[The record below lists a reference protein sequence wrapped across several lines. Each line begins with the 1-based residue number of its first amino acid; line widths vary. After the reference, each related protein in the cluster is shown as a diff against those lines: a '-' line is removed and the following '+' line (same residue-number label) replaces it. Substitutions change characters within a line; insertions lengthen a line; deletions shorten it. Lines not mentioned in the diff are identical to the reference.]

1 MTISKTK
8 KRQVFLAERG
18 EILNQFTVSL
28 IVLILLLPIMYILP
42 LGFSKKGKK
51 IIILVSALL
60 AIIGLLASNILTLT
74 TAIVVLLI
82 TSIIFTVLLE
92 KNYGESL
99 LVNDFSNAV
108 TENNLIG
115 QVLPN
120 DAVIQNNNMNNDI
133 LAFEQLD
140 ENLEMVHKI
149 ETKVLDKNLLN
160 ETIENNSDTFKSNN
174 ISRFEKLIANNKDDQ
189 ISKTEDIIDDN
200 DIDQHKELE
209 SLNKNVEEIQS
220 DIVQEEVNEDYQDE
234 IQQVEVIDEEIF
246 LEQIQD
252 KEVEKNEQ
260 LQVDMVS
267 YPDQT
272 QDEVIEEDQQIQ
284 VEVINEESYPEQI
297 QDEEIEEDQQIQV
310 GVINEES
317 YPEQTQDEEI
327 EEDQQ
332 IQVDVMNEE
341 SHPEQTQDE
350 AVEEDNMFENELVDE
365 NIEEIN
371 LELVHEEIVEETNN
385 ESEIQLEI
393 KRSFNYQ
400 IVDTLTNQLELEVA
414 LIHPNEFKQSINK
427 LLLSAVDTRQRF
439 TLHYILAKNL
449 LVFKKTDE
457 LIELIQELKEEYS
470 NYPMLLLNLD
480 LFTLTENN
488 LLDKVEKY
496 EKE

>member
-1 MTISKTK
+1 
-8 KRQVFLAERG
+8 
-18 EILNQFTVSL
+18 
-28 IVLILLLPIMYILP
+28 MYILP

>member
-1 MTISKTK
+1 
-8 KRQVFLAERG
+8 
-18 EILNQFTVSL
+18 
-28 IVLILLLPIMYILP
+28 MYILP

-108 TENNLIG
+108 TENNLVE

-120 DAVIQNNNMNNDI
+120 DPVIQNNNINNEI

-149 ETKVLDKNLLN
+149 ETKVFDEDLLN
-160 ETIENNSDTFKSNN
+160 ENIENNSDTFKSNN
-174 ISRFEKLIANNKDDQ
+174 ISRFEKLIANIKDDQ
-189 ISKTEDIIDDN
+189 ISKTEDIIDDY
-200 DIDQHKELE
+200 DIDQHEELE

-234 IQQVEVIDEEIF
+234 IHQVEVIDEEIF

-252 KEVEKNEQ
+252 KEVGKNEL
-260 LQVDMVS
+260 LQVNMLS
-267 YPDQT
+267 YPDQTQDEVSEEDQQIQVEVTDEESYPEQTQDEVIEEDQQIKVDVLDEESYLEQT

-284 VEVINEESYPEQI
+284 VDVI
-297 QDEEIEEDQQIQV
+297 
-310 GVINEES
+310 
-317 YPEQTQDEEI
+317 
-327 EEDQQ
+327 
-332 IQVDVMNEE
+332 NEE

-350 AVEEDNMFENELVDE
+350 AVEDDNILETEQVDE
-365 NIEEIN
+365 NIEEI
-371 LELVHEEIVEETNN
+371 LELVHEIEEETNN
-385 ESEIQLEI
+385 ESENQLEI
-393 KRSFNYQ
+393 KSSFNYQ